1 MTAKFGGR
9 GVRVSGC
16 AAASRKQRGRWNLLL
31 LIVAAF
37 AVSQLGMPSVAAA
50 QKKKVKTKV
59 NPKDGL
65 TYVWIP
71 AGKFMMGCSAGD
83 THCAADQKPAHLV
96 TITKGFWIGQTEVTQ
111 KAFVKV
117 ARANPKFLH
126 AFQEEDEMN
135 HYPVAAEGD
144 INPSIFK
151 GPDLPVEQLRWA
163 VAGQYC
169 EAVGMRLPTEAEW
182 EYAARGGSDKPTWG
196 PLGQIAWYNTAPL
209 TVLPYPPDGNGSTH
223 PVAQKEPN
231 GYGLYD
237 ILGNVWEW
245 TADWYGPYAAAA
257 QVDPTGPE
265 HGVDRV
271 MRGGGWDTG
280 APLSVSTRGHY
291 EPWVRGGNFGGD
303 RGVRCVG
310 N

>member
-9 GVRVSGC
+9 GVRVSSC
-16 AAASRKQRGRWNLLL
+16 AAAFRKQRGRWGLLL

-37 AVSQLGMPSVAAA
+37 AVSQIGVTLTAAA
-50 QKKKVKTKV
+50 QDSATAGQKKV

-83 THCAADQKPAHLV
+83 AACPADEKPAHEV

-111 KAFVKV
+111 KVFVKV
-117 ARANPKFLH
+117 ARANPKFLQM
-126 AFQEEDEMN
+126 FQDTDSDN
-135 HYPVAAEGD
+135 SYAVVAEGD

-151 GPDLPVEQLRWA
+151 GPDLPVEQLAWA
-163 VAGQYC
+163 VAQQYC
-169 EAVGMRLPTEAEW
+169 EALGMRLPTEAEW
-182 EYAARGGSDKPTWG
+182 EYAARAGSDKATWG
-196 PLGQIAWYNTAPL
+196 PLDKIAWYDTAP
-209 TVLPYPPDGNGSTH
+209 TSFLPDPPNGSTH
-223 PVAQKEPN
+223 PVAQKQPN

-237 ILGNVWEW
+237 MLGNVAEW
-245 TADWYGPYAAAA
+245 TADWYGPYSAAA

-271 MRGGGWDTG
+271 LRGGGWNTG
-280 APLSVSTRGHY
+280 APTVSLRSFAY
-291 EPWVRGGNFGGD
+291 PWNRGGNFGGD